1 MKRKVAISMVTI
13 LIMSM
18 FSPFIN
24 IINVKEA
31 YSSITPTI
39 DRITIQEEVK
49 VVNDERVTTYK
60 IIFNGFPLTNIE
72 AIRVRKREGTY
83 PDYTYP
89 VQKTLT
95 GFTQIDDA
103 NIIHVPTG
111 AGQTLQTIFNAT
123 GDVYFSIIRDGEEH
137 FDAVHQNKAF
147 LIPDIDIMKVDTIN
161 SLSPAS
167 WPIDILKG
175 EKFTLE
181 GSHFDP
187 LNFELAVTTG
197 DFVANPV
204 TYTINPEA
212 TTATVGTDTVNIAA
226 GINQNLIFQR
236 HSGNFV
242 TVRYIVRNAIN
253 VANPL
258 NLGTVDITPLQGTQG
273 TIVRVKAEHQ
283 VPLLDIGTKIFI
295 GGQEAVRNVGAFT
308 DGTFTYQEGG
318 NQKVGLE
325 VIVPFISTIGEKP
338 ITIQNF
344 DGDTYFHPQNF
355 NYVIATGAVLEIIDV
370 NPTEAFTNKE
380 KLIEQLRVRNLV
392 AVNSLANVTL
402 DGATIETG
410 TEVNL
415 EFLTVLDSKAY
426 DPKAHYIRY
435 VLADG
440 SFIERKINVFIAL
453 KTDIESVPLEWDEQ
467 DITSIQV
474 MTDKVGLAGKYTIT
488 VRTETVHFEDNAGNI
503 NELQFVVEEA
513 PLGGHT
519 KVEFE
524 FKPDITTPTI
534 DTITPDFGPYNQD
547 IVATIEGENFIVVSA
562 GIERHFPTVII
573 GSDAVSGDHK
583 YKIITRNSEGQTL
596 VYFTDRADGA
606 NLPARTNVS
615 ADPWIS
621 GRWKVVEAEFL
632 VLNEANKVVDGQAIT
647 TGNKIKFTIPAAVS
661 GMYSGFANVT
671 VFNPGPAGALGGRAI
686 GKNLFEYVNP
696 APDALLPN
704 IESITP
710 DKASV
715 GSNEEVI
722 IEGINFQPE
731 ALVTVDGEVIQN
743 PAIDVVRGTITFN
756 LPDGRPGH
764 TYIQVINR
772 DGGFAS
778 HPFEFVQTFSQPVI
792 QQIIPNIGGKGSLV
806 IIKGNGFFPANP
818 LGETEEI
825 RKGTRVLIDGKDINF
840 EYFRDGTNELELRE
854 FTSPFDE
861 DPRPRI
867 IGPDGNPIMTFG
879 SNVAVIDHETIY
891 MIIPDPRDPNKG
903 FFMNEWLNVEVVNP
917 DLGRDMLK
925 NGFKIIDVVARPE
938 IDEISPNLGDF
949 RGGNIA
955 EITGDNFFENA
966 RVFFGTEEAEVFRR
980 SGNARTIWVYV
991 PPYGRDLED
1000 QNEAIVP
1007 VTIQNADGSSFS
1019 RFDGYTYVNPG
1030 YTPEITELIP
1040 NTGNTAGGERVII
1053 SGINFRAHNFGETE
1067 EERLAGLP
1075 NVYFAGIR
1083 VPKEHITFVLPP
1095 KDVYEEVE
1103 VSDMIIVEI
1112 TPANP
1117 AGKVDVTVINHD
1129 GATANLKDGFE
1140 YISKQPTITHVLPPQ
1155 GALTGNSEI
1164 TIVGDDFIERG
1175 LHVAFGD
1182 KNAYNDVLSGQARV
1196 EVGDVIV
1203 NYNAFLDDNISL
1215 FLNEAI
1221 PGNELEVYMEGES
1234 AKTNQFHIIEEEEF
1248 IIVRIPWSEL
1258 PPHLAD
1264 ETTVNMADEN
1274 IKIEVINDNLVLTR
1288 MLGVITRVEGEERI
1302 TLITPPM
1309 GIVGA
1314 QTLTVFNKDGKRATA
1329 EFTFTSPFRPPVIT
1343 NIIPTSVEK
1352 VEEIGGTTH
1361 DPAISIDVATSSP
1374 SGGSPLIIEG
1384 TNFRAGIKI
1393 FIGDNEAEIRSK
1405 SAGDDELIIIVP
1417 EASTGTVGEHLRIL
1431 IVNEDGGFAYGDVV
1445 PAEQTRNPFYF
1456 KYILPGSFP
1465 EIDNVTPEL
1474 GPVTGGTKITIKG
1487 SGFRNED
1494 TFGNPEVVRVFIGGF
1509 PVPQEN
1515 VTYIDYH
1522 TLEVITPEGRVGLQ
1536 TIEAIN
1542 FDEGRAVAADL
1553 FTYISQPNIESIAPG
1568 KLFTNDIETE
1578 VTITGT
1584 MFMVGAKVIVGG
1596 VMRPEDDVETED
1608 AVLTTGIRGVD
1619 EDGNNRKMAI
1629 VGGMEAAFVTV
1640 ENENTIIVKFHDA
1653 IDLDNSHIIVVN
1665 EDGGLSSEYKDFEYQ
1680 IPIPMRPLVL
1690 EAIPGAESSVHLIWS
1705 KSDPEILNRAEKY
1718 EIYAKKSIDKTY
1730 TYIGDT
1736 TDAQFFIRELE
1747 PNTEYRFKVRAM
1759 NEYGSAIDF
1768 AEVNV
1773 RTLSER
1779 EDEQLREKL
1788 EELDD
1793 EETKLK
1799 KEGKTEIFGNIV
1811 VRTIGTEEI
1820 KSGRTDFVID
1830 FSFSKFDDIN
1840 EFTVAVPVSILMTTS
1855 RWIKVTDGDFSYRVR
1870 PRDLFT
1876 RQASEVSIHDINDA
1890 HMRITFKRLEG
1901 IEENAIL
1908 SAIERTQRKAS
1919 KMYELSF
1926 SLQVKRN
1933 VEDIRQLLR
1942 NGILDIDFDTMMHP
1956 RANEDNLFL
1965 AIYDPASHSFIK
1977 EREGKTTTTR
1987 TKGIYMLLSSR

>member
-1 MKRKVAISMVTI
+1 MKRKIAITMVIALILSM
-13 LIMSM
+13 L
-18 FSPFIN
+18 SPFIN
-24 IINVKEA
+24 IEESYA
-31 YSSITPTI
+31 AITPTI
-39 DRITIQEEVK
+39 DRITIQEEVEVINGEK
-49 VVNDERVTTYK
+49 VTTYK

-72 AIRVRKREGTY
+72 AIRVRKREGTTGN
-83 PDYTYP
+83 YTYP

-95 GFTQIDDA
+95 GFTRIDDA
-103 NIIHVPTG
+103 NIIYVPTG

-123 GDVYFSIIRDGEEH
+123 GDVFFSIIRDGEEH
-137 FDAVHQNKAF
+137 FEDIHKSKAF
-147 LIPDIDIMKVDTIN
+147 LIPDIAVMKVDTIN
-161 SLSPAS
+161 ALSPAS

-175 EKFTLE
+175 DPFTIE
-181 GSHFDP
+181 GSHFDTIAP
-187 LNFELAVTTG
+187 PDDVEGYQLAVTTG

-204 TYTINPEA
+204 DYTTNPEK
-212 TTATVGTDTVNIAA
+212 TVATVITDTINIAA
-226 GINQNLIFQR
+226 GTNQNLIFQR
-236 HSGNFV
+236 HSGSFV

-258 NLGTVDITPLQGTQG
+258 NLGAVDITPLQGTQG
-273 TIVRVKAEHQ
+273 TIVRIKSENQ
-283 VPLLDIGTKIFI
+283 VPLLDIGTKIYI
-295 GGQEAVRNVGAFT
+295 GGIEAIRNVGPFS
-308 DGTFTYQEGG
+308 DGTFTYQVGAE
-318 NQKVGLE
+318 QKIGLE
-325 VIVPFISTIGEKP
+325 VIVPFIATTGEKP

-344 DGDTYFHPQNF
+344 DGDTYFHTQNF

-370 NPTEAFTNKE
+370 NPTSAFTNEE
-380 KLIEQLRVRNLV
+380 KLIEQLRIRNLV
-392 AVNSLANVTL
+392 SVNNLENITL
-402 DGATIETG
+402 VGATITTSG
-410 TEVNL
+410 ITFFANI
-415 EFLTVLDSKAY
+415 
-426 DPKAHYIRY
+426 DPKAQYIRY
-435 VLADG
+435 ELADH

-453 KTDIESVPLEWDEQ
+453 KADVTNVPLEWDDQ

-474 MTDKVGLAGKYTIT
+474 KTDKVGLSGRYIIT
-488 VRTETVHFEDNAGNI
+488 ARTETVHFSVSGAAITEH
-503 NELQFVVEEA
+503 QFVVEEA
-513 PLGGHT
+513 PLAGHT
-519 KVEFE
+519 PVEFE
-524 FKPDITTPTI
+524 FRPDITTPTV
-534 DTITPDFGPYNQD
+534 DTITPDFGPYDQD
-547 IVATIEGENFIVVSA
+547 IVATITGDNFIVSSFA
-562 GIERHFPTVII
+562 EERYFPTVII
-573 GSDAVSGDHK
+573 GSDAVSGNHK
-583 YKIITRNSEGQTL
+583 YKVITKNSAGQTL
-596 VYFTDRADGA
+596 VYFTNRADAA
-606 NLPARTNVS
+606 NLPARNQTGGIAVGE
-615 ADPWIS
+615 WQ
-621 GRWKVVEAEFL
+621 VVEAEFL
-632 VLNEANKVVDGQAIT
+632 VLNEANRVVDGQAIT

-661 GMYSGFANVT
+661 GMYSGFADVT
-671 VFNPGPAGALGGRAI
+671 VFNPGPAGAVGGRAI
-686 GKNLFEYVNP
+686 SENLFEYVNP
-696 APDALLPN
+696 QPDALLPS

-722 IEGINFQPE
+722 IEGRNFQPE

-743 PAIDVVRGTITFN
+743 LIIDVVRGTITFN

-772 DGGFAS
+772 NGGFAS

-879 SNVAVIDHETIY
+879 SNVAVVDHETIY
-891 MIIPDPRDPNKG
+891 VIIPDPRDPNKS

-917 DLGRDMLK
+917 DLGKYTLT
-925 NGFKIIDVVARPE
+925 NGFKIIDVVARPK

-955 EITGDNFFENA
+955 EITGENFFENA

-1000 QNEAIVP
+1000 QNSAIVP

-1019 RFDGYTYVNPG
+1019 KFDGYTYVNPG

-1053 SGINFRAHNFGETE
+1053 SGINFRAHNFGGTE

-1095 KDVYEEVE
+1095 KVTYEEIE
-1103 VSDMIIVEI
+1103 VSDMIIVEV
-1112 TPANP
+1112 TPSNP

-1129 GATANLKDGFE
+1129 GATANLQAGFE
-1140 YISKQPTITHVLPPQ
+1140 YISKQPIITQVLPSE
-1155 GALTGNSEI
+1155 GALNGNSEI
-1164 TIVGDDFIERG
+1164 TIIGNDFIERG
-1175 LHVAFGD
+1175 LHVVFGE
-1182 KNAYNDVLSGQARV
+1182 KNAYKDVLSGQARV

-1221 PGNELEVYMEGES
+1221 PGNELEVYIEGDS
-1234 AKTNQFHIIEEEEF
+1234 VKTNQYHIIEEEEF

-1264 ETTVNMADEN
+1264 EATVNMADEN
-1274 IKIEVINDNLVLTR
+1274 VKIEVINDNLVVTR

-1309 GIVGA
+1309 GIVGV
-1314 QTLTVFNKDGKRATA
+1314 QTLTVFNKDGKNATA

-1343 NIIPTSVEK
+1343 NIIPTSVEQ
-1352 VEEIGGTTH
+1352 VEKIGGITH

-1384 TNFRAGIKI
+1384 INFRAGIKV

-1417 EASTGTVGEHLRIL
+1417 EASAGTVGDHLRIL
-1431 IVNEDGGFAYGDVV
+1431 LVNEDGGLAYGDVV
-1445 PAEQTRNPFYF
+1445 PNEQTRNPFYF

-1465 EIDNVTPEL
+1465 EIDNVTPEV

-1515 VTYIDYH
+1515 VKYIDYH

-1542 FDEGRAVAADL
+1542 FDEGRAVTADL

-1584 MFMVGAKVIVGG
+1584 MFMDGAKVIVGG
-1596 VMRPEDDVETED
+1596 TMIPEDDVKTTD
-1608 AVLTTGIRGVD
+1608 IVLATGIRGVD
-1619 EDGNNRKMAI
+1619 EDGNNRKIAI
-1629 VGGMEAAFVTV
+1629 VGGMEAASVTV
-1640 ENENTIIVKFHDA
+1640 ENENTIIVKFRDA

-1680 IPIPMRPLVL
+1680 IPIPTRPLVL
-1690 EAIPGAESSVHLIWS
+1690 EAIPVAEASVHLIWTE
-1705 KSDPEILNRAEKY
+1705 SDPEILNSAKKY
-1718 EIYAKKSIDKTY
+1718 EVYAKKSADKTY
-1730 TYIGDT
+1730 IYIGDT
-1736 TDAQFFIRELE
+1736 TEAQFFIRELE
-1747 PNTEYRFKVRAM
+1747 PNTEYKFKLRAM

-1768 AEVNV
+1768 AEVKV

-1779 EDEQLREKL
+1779 EDEHLREKL
-1788 EELDD
+1788 EELDE

-1799 KEGKTEIFGNIV
+1799 KEGKTEIFGNAV
-1811 VRTIGTEEI
+1811 VRTIGTKEI

-1830 FSFSKFDDIN
+1830 FSFSNFDDIN
-1840 EFTVAVPVSILMTTS
+1840 EFTVAIPVSILMTTS
-1855 RWIKVTDGDFSYRVR
+1855 RWIKVTDGDFSFKVR
-1870 PRDLFT
+1870 PRDLFI
-1876 RQASEVSIHDINDA
+1876 RQASQVSINDLNDS
-1890 HMRITFKRLEG
+1890 HMRITFKRLKAL
-1901 IEENAIL
+1901 EEDRII
-1908 SAIERTQRKAS
+1908 SAISRTQRKAS
-1919 KMYELSF
+1919 KMYQLSF

-1933 VEDIRQLLR
+1933 IEEIRNLTR
-1942 NGILDIDFDTMMHP
+1942 NGILEIDFNAMTYQ
-1956 RANEDNLFL
+1956 RANKDKLFL
-1965 AIYDPASHSFIK
+1965 AVYDPASHSFTK
-1977 EREGKTTTTR
+1977 EREGKTTATR
-1987 TKGIYMLLSSR
+1987 TKGIYMLLSNR